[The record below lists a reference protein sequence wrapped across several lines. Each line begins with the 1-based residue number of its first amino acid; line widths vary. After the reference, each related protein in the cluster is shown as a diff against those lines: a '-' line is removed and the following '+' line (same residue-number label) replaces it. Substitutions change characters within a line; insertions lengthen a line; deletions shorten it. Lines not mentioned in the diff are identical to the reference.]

1 MTKLDNSTINR
12 EVLSEEVNTD
22 LIDANMSTYYQEV
35 SINYGES
42 QTGYY
47 NANGE
52 IATGTCNSYYGCT
65 NYKLLQ
71 YYNDN
76 GEEEIFYINK

>member
-52 IATGTCNSYYGCT
+52 ITTGTCNFT
-65 NYKLLQ
+65 MAVLTINYFSIITIMVKKKYLM
-71 YYNDN
+71 
-76 GEEEIFYINK
+76 